1 VTVSP
6 TLWAGVPF
14 GNFTALTDWAGTY
27 ELWCRD
33 LAQAIFAK
41 NGKTVRIYPLGTY
54 GGKDWLQAVQQQNV
68 EFAVALGLAPPG
80 DLASY
85 DFRDASDFA
94 SWFFLISQLSEGFRV
109 AAGLL

>member
-1 VTVSP
+1 MTVSP

-14 GNFTALTDWAGTY
+14 ANKTALDDWAGTY
-27 ELWCRD
+27 ELWCRE
-33 LAQAIFAK
+33 LAQAIFAT
-41 NGKTVRIYPLGTY
+41 NGKTVRVWPLGTY

-68 EFAVALGLAPPG
+68 EFANALGLAPPG

-94 SWFFLISQLSEGFRV
+94 SWFFLVSQISESFRV